1 MILTGALFKYLWEN
15 LKIQKLP
22 FTNQVIRVDKEYLL
36 KIKSIKFMYSI
47 HEVDLNGSSNYLSKL
62 EKLRN

>member
-1 MILTGALFKYLWEN
+1 MVLTCLLFKYFWEN
-15 LKIQKLP
+15 LKIRKLP

-36 KIKSIKFMYSI
+36 KIKCIKFMYSI
-47 HEVDLNGSSNYLSKL
+47 HEVDLNGSSSYLSKL